1 MSSMFWASRVQS
13 VVEAFAYSGGSVLNA
28 IANWKGSA
36 FAINF
41 KVRAVASPSER
52 LDLTNKLA
60 EEVYKGVR
68 EFCELGPVKMRTHSE
83 VPSGG
88 GLKTSSAA
96 ANAMALALFK
106 LCGANPSPYLIL
118 KVSVEA
124 SKRAKVTVTGA
135 FDDASASLLGGL
147 VITDNKNMEIIA
159 RRELEGLMAV
169 VLPKSKRSMGFA
181 EIARRLRT
189 LSREFDAVY
198 EELLKGNVFRA
209 MTLNGFLVAGALG
222 YSSDPILEALSEGAL
237 AASVSGNGPSY
248 VALVDRDRAE
258 DVLEAWRPY
267 GEPKLT
273 EVVNSPAY
281 LPS

>member
-1 MSSMFWASRVQS
+1 M
-13 VVEAFAYSGGSVLNA
+13 VEAFAYAGGSVLNA
-28 IANWKGSA
+28 IANWRGSA

-41 KVRAVASPSER
+41 KVRAVVEPSHS

-60 EEVYKGVR
+60 EEVYKGVN
-68 EFCELGPVKMRTHSE
+68 ELCDLGPVKMRTFSD

-96 ANAMALALFK
+96 ANAMTLALFK
-106 LCGANPSPYLIL
+106 LCGANPSPYLVL
-118 KVSVEA
+118 KLSVEA
-124 SKRAKVTVTGA
+124 SKRAGVTVTGA

-159 RRELEGLMAV
+159 RKELEGLKVV
-169 VLPKSKRSMGFA
+169 VLPKSKRSVGFN
-181 EIARRLRT
+181 EIARRLR
-189 LSREFDAVY
+189 LLKRYFDTVY
-198 EELLKGNVFRA
+198 EELIRGNVFEA

-222 YSSDPILEALSEGAL
+222 YSVDPILEALSNGAL

-248 VALVDRDRAE
+248 VALVEEDGVE
-258 DVLEAWRPY
+258 DVEEGWVPY
-267 GEPKLT
+267 GEPKVT
-273 EVVNSPAY
+273 EVVNVPAY

>member
-1 MSSMFWASRVQS
+1 M
-13 VVEAFAYSGGSVLNA
+13 VEAFAYAGGSVLNA

-41 KVRAVASPSER
+41 KVKAVVEPSET

-60 EEVYKGVR
+60 EEVYKGVKG
-68 EFCELGPVKMRTHSE
+68 FCDVGPVKMRTFSE

-96 ANAMALALFK
+96 ANAMTLALFK
-106 LCGANPSPYLIL
+106 LCGVSPSPYLVL
-118 KVSVEA
+118 KLSVEA
-124 SKRAKVTVTGA
+124 SKRAGVTVTGA

-159 RRELEGLMAV
+159 RRELEGVKAV
-169 VLPKSKRSMGFA
+169 VLPKSKRSMGFS
-181 EIARRLRT
+181 EIARRLKLLT
-189 LSREFDAVY
+189 KYFDSIY
-198 EELLKGNVFRA
+198 EELIRGNIYEA

-222 YSSDPILEALSEGAL
+222 YSVDPILEALSNGAL

-248 VALVDRDRAE
+248 VALVDNDKAE
-258 DVLEAWRPY
+258 EVEEGWLPY
-267 GEPKLT
+267 GEPKVT
-273 EVVNSPAY
+273 EVVNVPAY
-281 LPS
+281 LPG